1 MREVADCV
9 NNYFRMDFLQRI
21 SVGAG
26 RDDSVL
32 EMRLDQVPALRL
44 ERLFHPTRAG
54 GKSDSVM
61 IDMIRFERAREVD
74 TVRTRDEG
82 AVQLAESRFQSGD
95 GQQRTRSGSQ

>member
-61 IDMIRFERAREVD
+61 RDVIRLKRARG

-82 AVQLAESRFQSGD
+82 AVQLAGSRFQSGD
-95 GQQRTRSGSQ
+95 GQQRTRSDSQ